1 MASGSKTSV
10 IAAIT
15 GNTLVTISKFVAFAL
30 SGSSSMMAESI
41 HSLADT
47 ANQIL
52 LLIGIRRSVKPPTR
66 LFKFGFGQERYFW
79 NLVSACGIFFIGC
92 GVTVYHGVTD
102 LFGEHEPEISWLTVA
117 ALGLAL
123 VVEGSV
129 LIIALRSAFR
139 QKGESSL
146 LEFMRTTPDPTLI
159 AVVLEDSAA
168 VLGLL
173 IAGSGIGL
181 TQLTGNAVFDS
192 IGSILVGVLLGLI
205 ALFLANQN
213 RKLLIDQSSPKTEAA
228 VRAALDGHPAV
239 VRIVDLRTVIFAP
252 QQVLLVADLSFSDEA
267 RTRPGA
273 ATDEIEQA
281 IREAAPE
288 VMDVYIEV
296 EQLRGRKRWPPSDP
310 TT

>member
-1 MASGSKTSV
+1 LASGSKTSV
-10 IAAIT
+10 IAAIA
-15 GNTLVTISKFVAFAL
+15 GNTLVTASKFVAFFF

-47 ANQIL
+47 ANQL
-52 LLIGIRRSVKPPTR
+52 LLFIGIKRSVKPPTR

-92 GVTVYHGVTD
+92 GVTVYHGVSD
-102 LFGEHEPEISWLTVA
+102 LFGDHQPEIGWLTIAVLAA
-117 ALGLAL
+117 AL
-123 VVEGSV
+123 VIEGSV
-129 LIIALRSAFR
+129 LIIALRSTWR
-139 QKGESSL
+139 QKGDRSL
-146 LEFMRTTPDPTLI
+146 LEFVRTTSDPTLI

-173 IAGSGIGL
+173 IAGAGIL
-181 TQLTGNAVFDS
+181 MTHLTGDAIFDS

-213 RKLLIDQSSPKTEAA
+213 RKLLIDQSSPRTEAA
-228 VRAALDGHPAV
+228 ARAALTGHPAV
-239 VRIVDLRTVIFAP
+239 ARIVDLRTVIFAP
-252 QQVLLVADLSFSDEA
+252 EQVLLVADVAFSDA
-267 RTRPGA
+267 ALARPGA

-281 IREAAPE
+281 IRAAAPE
-288 VMDVYIEV
+288 VRDIYIEV
-296 EQLRGRKRWPPSDP
+296 EQLRGRRREQASAP